1 MLKELMQDEDSKE
14 SHKISFDSQL
24 EDDANKKPACYKAQI
39 WSGKKS
45 SLQKSQNTNMTIMFE
60 QGKGIHSLSHSL
72 DLQIKITKQQQK
84 KQWGFKQFQLL
95 GKKTSFHY
103 IKLL

>member
-1 MLKELMQDEDSKE
+1 MQDEDSKE

-45 SLQKSQNTNMTIMFE
+45 CLQKSQNTNMTIMFE

-103 IKLL
+103 IILL